1 LKKKVL
7 KSEKKKKK
15 KSTSIGS
22 DIFSLPS
29 PKKAVKNFRSQSML
43 NKKYIPAEVIDESPE
58 DVL

>member
-1 LKKKVL
+1 VL

-43 NKKYIPAEVIDESPE
+43 NKKFIPAEVIDESPE